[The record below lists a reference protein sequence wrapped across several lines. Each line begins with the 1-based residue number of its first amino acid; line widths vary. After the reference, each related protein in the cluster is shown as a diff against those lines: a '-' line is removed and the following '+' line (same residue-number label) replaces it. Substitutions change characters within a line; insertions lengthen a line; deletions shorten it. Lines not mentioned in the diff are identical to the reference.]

1 MLPLLTLDIGT
12 WLDTTFFDFDYAVFE
27 LIKQLH
33 GSVTTALANFFTFF
47 GDEMFVIPVLVIGII
62 LCFFKKTRKYG
73 FAIFISIIIG
83 TLVTNVVLKPLV
95 FRARP
100 YITLAG
106 DSDFMAWY
114 SRVGA
119 LTESDR
125 SFPSGH
131 TTGAFEIA
139 ISLALC
145 LRSDGK
151 KWWSTLPVVV
161 AVLTGLSRIYLM
173 VHYPTDVLGG
183 VIAGIVA
190 GVLGY
195 LIAKAIMKS
204 LEKGSNKLARG
215 LNDLDAAQWFKK
227 SKQK

>member
-1 MLPLLTLDIGT
+1 MFPMLTLDIGT
-12 WLDTTFFDFDYAVFE
+12 WLDTTFHGFDYAIFE
-27 LIKQLH
+27 FFHTIQ
-33 GSVTTALANFFTFF
+33 SDVMTAIANFFTFF
-47 GDEMFVIPVLVIGII
+47 GDEMFIIPVLVIGII

-73 FAIFISIIIG
+73 FAIFIAIIIG
-83 TLVTNVVLKPLV
+83 TLITNVVLKPLV

-100 YITLAG
+100 YVTLA
-106 DSDFMAWY
+106 DDPFFSWY
-114 SRVGA
+114 QNVGG

-139 ISLALC
+139 LSLALC

-151 KWWSTLPVVV
+151 KGWSVLPVIV

-183 VIAGIVA
+183 VIAGVIA

-215 LNDLDAAQWFKK
+215 LNNLDAAQLFRKK
-227 SKQK
+227 Q

>member
-1 MLPLLTLDIGT
+1 MFPMLTLDIGT
-12 WLDTTFFDFDYAVFE
+12 WLDTTFHGFDYAIFE
-27 LIKQLH
+27 FFHTIQ
-33 GSVTTALANFFTFF
+33 SDVMTAIANFFTFF
-47 GDEMFVIPVLVIGII
+47 GDEMFIIPVLVIGII

-73 FAIFISIIIG
+73 FAIFIAIIIG
-83 TLVTNVVLKPLV
+83 TLITNVVLKPLV

-100 YITLAG
+100 YVTLA
-106 DSDFMAWY
+106 DDLFFSWY
-114 SRVGA
+114 QNVGG

-139 ISLALC
+139 LSLALC

-151 KWWSTLPVVV
+151 KGWSVLPVIV

-183 VIAGIVA
+183 VIAGVIA

-215 LNDLDAAQWFKK
+215 LNNLDAAQLFRKK
-227 SKQK
+227 Q

>member
-1 MLPLLTLDIGT
+1 MLPLLTLDAGT
-12 WLDTTFFDFDYAVFE
+12 WLDQTFHGFDYAIFE
-27 LIKQLH
+27 FFHSIQS
-33 GSVTTALANFFTFF
+33 GFMTALANFFTFF

-73 FAIFISIIIG
+73 FAIFISIVIG
-83 TLVTNVVLKPLV
+83 TLITNVVLKPLV

-100 YITLAG
+100 YIT
-106 DSDFMAWY
+106 MADDPFFTWY
-114 SRVGA
+114 QNVGG

-145 LRSDGK
+145 LKSDGK
-151 KWWSTLPVVV
+151 KAWSILPVVV
-161 AVLTGLSRIYLM
+161 AVMTGLSRIYLM
-173 VHYPTDVLGG
+173 VHYPTDVIGG
-183 VIAGIVA
+183 VIAGLVA

-195 LIAKAIMKS
+195 FIAKAIMKS

-215 LNDLDAAQWFKK
+215 LNDLDAAQLLRKK
-227 SKQK
+227 Q